1 MSSISAGMN
10 IAASAM
16 NVHSRGMAVTAHNL
30 ANVNTAGFEP
40 QRAAYATGPQGRGVQ
55 LDAVFQGS
63 GLAGAVEGQD
73 ARGPTDSA
81 SLRGAALGLLPEAVQ
96 PSGTDLAREMTQMIA
111 TQRTYE
117 ANARVMRSGDAM
129 LGTLLDMKA

>member
-1 MSSISAGMN
+1 MSSIPAGMS

-16 NVHSRGMAVTAHNL
+16 NAHSRGMAVTAHNL

-40 QRAAYATGPQGRGVQ
+40 QRAAYATGPQGQGVRV
-55 LDAVFQGS
+55 DAVFQGS
-63 GLAGAVEGQD
+63 GLAGAVD
-73 ARGPTDSA
+73 GPAQGLSDPA
-81 SLRGAALGLLPEAVQ
+81 LLRGAASGLLPEAVQ
-96 PSGTDLAREMTQMIA
+96 PSGTEPAREMTQMIA

-117 ANARVMRSGDAM
+117 ANAQVVRSGDAM

>member
-16 NVHSRGMAVTAHNL
+16 DAHSWGMAVTAHNV

-40 QRAAYATGPQGRGVQ
+40 QRAAYATGPQGRGVR

-63 GLAGAVEGQD
+63 GLAGAAG
-73 ARGPTDSA
+73 GPA
-81 SLRGAALGLLPEAVQ
+81 RGAASGLLPEAAQ
-96 PSGTDLAREMTQMIA
+96 PSATDPAREMTQMIS

-117 ANARVMRSGDAM
+117 ANAQVVRSGDAM